1 MPRYSYVVLTNPV
14 EGKEEEF
21 NDWYTNTHVHDALR
35 IPGFVSAQ
43 RFELAPAHRADAPFP
58 WGYLAIYELEIDDL
72 QQSIDALAA
81 RYNTPEMVISEA
93 LHPQRLGLIF
103 EAVGPR
109 VEAKA

>member
-1 MPRYSYVVLTNPV
+1 MHN
-14 EGKEEEF
+14 
-21 NDWYTNTHVHDALR
+21 ALR

-43 RFELAPAHRADAPFP
+43 RFELAPAQRADAPFP